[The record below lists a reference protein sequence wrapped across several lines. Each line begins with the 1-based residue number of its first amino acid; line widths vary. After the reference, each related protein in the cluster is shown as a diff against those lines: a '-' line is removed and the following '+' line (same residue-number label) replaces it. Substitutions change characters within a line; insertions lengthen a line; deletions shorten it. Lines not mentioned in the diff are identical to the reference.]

1 MVKYMNIKVLVVD
14 DTIMYRKIIGDVLK
28 TIPGVE
34 VVGMANNGKIALSRI
49 KSLKPDLVTLDV
61 EMPVMNGLETLVA
74 IQQEKLEVECLM
86 FSSLTE
92 QGGEITMKALELGAF
107 DFVLKPDLDTP
118 EENLAYIQKEL
129 SRRLKVFGQQSQLR
143 RLLRGK
149 RPVVPA
155 RERIRKPGV
164 ATEVLQQT
172 KARVKRVEKSTVVA
186 IGISTGGPN
195 ALTVMLP
202 KLPADLGVP
211 VLIVQHMPPIFTKS
225 LAASLDKKCALE
237 VKEAVN
243 GELVKKN
250 TIYIAPGGSQ
260 MKVASGTDVH
270 SKILRITDEPP
281 ENNCKPSV
289 DYLFRSVA
297 REYGSKTTGV
307 IMTGM
312 GADGKLGLQDLKSA
326 GAVSIAQNADTCV
339 VYGMPKAVAEAGL
352 VDVVASLGGIASEIV
367 KTVHG

>member
-1 MVKYMNIKVLVVD
+1 MNIKVLVVD

-28 TIPGVE
+28 TISGVE
-34 VVGMANNGKIALSRI
+34 VVGTANNGKIAVSRI

-74 IQQEKLEVECLM
+74 IQQEKLDVECLM

-92 QGGEITMKALELGAF
+92 RGGEITMKALELGAF
-107 DFVLKPDLDTP
+107 DFVLKPDKETP

-129 SRRLKVFGQQSQLR
+129 SQRLKVFGQQRQLR

-149 RPVVPA
+149 RPVAPA
-155 RERIRKPGV
+155 RVAIKKPGE
-164 ATEVLQQT
+164 AAKILRQT
-172 KARVKRVEKSTVVA
+172 KARVKRTEKSTVVA

-195 ALTVMLP
+195 ALTAMLP
-202 KLPADLGVP
+202 QLPADLGVP
-211 VLIVQHMPPIFTKS
+211 VLIVQHMPPVFTKS
-225 LAASLDKKCALE
+225 LAASLDKKCKLK

-243 GELVKKN
+243 GEQVKKN

-260 MKVASGTDVH
+260 MKVASGADVH
-270 SKILRITDEPP
+270 SKIIRITDDPP

-297 REYGSKTTGV
+297 REYGSKATGV

-312 GADGKLGLQDLKSA
+312 GADGKIGLQEMKSA
-326 GAVSIAQNADTCV
+326 GVVSIAQDASSSV

-352 VDVVASLGGIASEIV
+352 VDVVAPLGGIAAEIV
-367 KTVHG
+367 KTV

>member
-1 MVKYMNIKVLVVD
+1 MNIKVLVVD
-14 DTIMYRKIIGDVLK
+14 DTIMYRKIIADVLK

-34 VVGMANNGKIALSRI
+34 VVGTANNGKIALSRI

-74 IQQEKLEVECLM
+74 IQQEKLDVECLM

-92 QGGEITMKALELGAF
+92 RGGEITMKALELGAF
-107 DFVLKPDLDTP
+107 DFVLKPDKETP
-118 EENLAYIQKEL
+118 EENLQYIQKEL
-129 SRRLKVFGQQSQLR
+129 SRRLKVFGQQRQLR

-149 RPVVPA
+149 RPAVPA
-155 RERIRKPGV
+155 RETVRKPE
-164 ATEVLQQT
+164 AASQVLQQT
-172 KARVKRVEKSTVVA
+172 KARVKRTEKSIVVA

-195 ALTVMLP
+195 ALTAMLP
-202 KLPADLGVP
+202 WLPADLGVP
-211 VLIVQHMPPIFTKS
+211 VLIVQHMPPVFTKS
-225 LAASLDKKCALE
+225 LATSLDKKCALE

-260 MKVASGTDVH
+260 MKIASGADVH
-270 SKILRITDEPP
+270 SKIIRITDEPP

-297 REYGSKTTGV
+297 REYGSKATGV

-312 GADGKLGLQDLKSA
+312 GADGKLGLREMKSA
-326 GAVSIAQNADTCV
+326 GVVSIAQDADTSV

-352 VDVVASLGGIASEIV
+352 VDVVMPLDGIAAEIV
-367 KTVHG
+367 KTV